1 MIGVVFEMSRW
12 LAMRNH
18 WNGDYRTVPDEA
30 MYFIRKI
37 AVRAVVDFGY
47 SVQWVADV
55 FGVAKSALHEWVNW
69 YRESGDMGLET
80 RLPPG
85 ANPVL
90 TEDMEVWLKNEIL
103 STTPTEH
110 GFDSTL
116 WSCEILRCLL
126 KRNFGIDVTV
136 STIRL
141 HLHAMGLSYQRPR
154 YRPAEQDPDEVEH
167 FLSDKFIRIRRLAQK
182 LGADIAFED
191 ESGVGIPDHA
201 GMTWGEIGKTP
212 EVVLPQQR
220 GGYNVL
226 SIVTPQGLL
235 QYSIKDHTINSDCFI
250 NFLRQILKGRTKPLI
265 LLLDRASFHH
275 SKKVRQYV
283 RAHRTQIRIFFLPRY
298 SPEMNPDEQVWN
310 QIKNNSLRKQY
321 LGSKANLKKRLR
333 AALKRL
339 QANLEKVKSF
349 FLLSDTKYANV
360 ESPETQ

>member
-1 MIGVVFEMSRW
+1 M
-12 LAMRNH
+12 
-18 WNGDYRTVPDEA
+18 
-30 MYFIRKI
+30 
-37 AVRAVVDFGY
+37 
-47 SVQWVADV
+47 
-55 FGVAKSALHEWVNW
+55 
-69 YRESGDMGLET
+69 
-80 RLPPG
+80 
-85 ANPVL
+85 
-90 TEDMEVWLKNEIL
+90 
-103 STTPTEH
+103 EH

-116 WSCEILRCLL
+116 WTCDILRSLL
-126 KRNFGIDVTV
+126 KRKFGIDVTV

-167 FLSDKFIRIRRLAQK
+167 FLSDKFIRIRRLAQR
-182 LGADIAFED
+182 LGAEIAFED

-201 GMTWGEIGKTP
+201 GMTWGEIANTP

-235 QYSIKDHTINSDCFI
+235 QYSIKDHPINSDCFI
-250 NFLRQILKGRTKPLI
+250 DFLRQILKGRTKPLI

-310 QIKNNSLRKQY
+310 QIKNNNLRKQY
-321 LGSKANLKKRLR
+321 LGSKANLKKKLR

-349 FLLSDTKYANV
+349 FLLNDTKYANV
-360 ESPETQ
+360 ECPETQ